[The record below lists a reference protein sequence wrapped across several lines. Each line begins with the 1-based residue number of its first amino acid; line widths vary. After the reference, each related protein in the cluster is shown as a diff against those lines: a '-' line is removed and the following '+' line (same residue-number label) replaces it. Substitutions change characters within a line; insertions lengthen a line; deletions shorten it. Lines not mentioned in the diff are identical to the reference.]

1 MKIEHVAV
9 WTEDIEKMKK
19 FYQKYFNVT
28 STELY
33 HNPKTKFNSYFLS
46 FESGSRLELTNKKF
60 LTSQVS
66 ESLGYCHIA
75 IAVGDKNDVDQLT
88 KQLNEDGYPL
98 LSGPRMTG
106 DGYYESVIQDPEG
119 NLIELTIS

>member
-60 LTSQVS
+60 LTSKVS

-75 IAVGDKNDVDQLT
+75 IAVGNKNDVYQLT
-88 KQLNEDGYPL
+88 KKLNEDGYPL
-98 LSGPRMTG
+98 LSGPRITG

>member
-1 MKIEHVAV
+1 MSIIFRDRDRDVL
-9 WTEDIEKMKK
+9 
-19 FYQKYFNVT
+19 T
-28 STELY
+28 SCNFFDFT
-33 HNPKTKFNSYFLS
+33 LS

-60 LTSQVS
+60 LSSRVA

-75 IAVGDKNDVDQLT
+75 IAVGDKNDVNHLIT
-88 KQLNEDGYPL
+88 KLNEDGYPL
-98 LSGPRMTG
+98 LNGPRITG

>member
-60 LTSQVS
+60 LTRQVS

-98 LSGPRMTG
+98 LSGPRTTG
-106 DGYYESVIQDPEG
+106 DGYYESVIQD
-119 NLIELTIS
+119 